1 MPARLRVIRW
11 TTLVA
16 AVLAAIGCTVALRAQ
31 TETLPY
37 DHMHLAA
44 ASRAEAMEWY
54 LTHLGAS
61 RHELGDRVAF
71 GRITFS
77 WFERA
82 ASAPSDGSVIDH
94 IAFAV
99 ADLPGTLARLQA
111 AGVKQLAAPREL
123 PGLFTAA
130 LVEDPWGVKIEL
142 LQDPGPAGFH
152 HVHLRLPDPAAAL
165 SWYQSR
171 FGGERATLNGRLE
184 GLRYDRLWLFV
195 DRADAAPR
203 SEGRA
208 IDHLGWRVRDIEA
221 AVAAAR
227 SRGDRI
233 TMEPRNIRDVRVGV
247 IEDPHG
253 VRIELAQRP
262 QF

>member
-1 MPARLRVIRW
+1 MPA
-11 TTLVA
+11 A
-16 AVLAAIGCTVALRAQ
+16 AAALAALSCAGPIHAQ

-44 ASRAEAMEWY
+44 ANRTQAMDWY
-54 LTHLGAS
+54 LAHMGAA

-82 ASAPSDGSVIDH
+82 TSPSSDGSVIDH
-94 IAFAV
+94 IAFSV
-99 ADLPGTLARLQA
+99 ADLDAALSRLQA
-111 AGVKQLAAPREL
+111 AGVRVISPARDVA
-123 PGLFTAA
+123 GLFRAA
-130 LVEDPWGVKIEL
+130 FIEDPWGVKIEL
-142 LQDPGPAGFH
+142 VQVADTPGFH
-152 HVHLRLPDPAAAL
+152 HIHMRLPDPERSL
-165 SWYQSR
+165 TWYQAR
-171 FGGERATLNGRLE
+171 FGGERAKLRGRLD
-184 GLRYDRLWLFV
+184 GLKYDRLWLLV
-195 DRADAAPR
+195 EQAEGAPR

-221 AVAAAR
+221 TIAASR
-227 SRGDRI
+227 VRGDRI

-247 IEDPHG
+247 IEDPDG

>member
-1 MPARLRVIRW
+1 MTRFTMRAAAAA
-11 TTLVA
+11 LVA
-16 AVLAAIGCTVALRAQ
+16 LALGAPAEAQ

-44 ASRAEAMEWY
+44 ASRAEAMDWY
-54 LTHLGAS
+54 LTHMGAA

-82 ASAPSDGSVIDH
+82 TSPSSDGSVIDH
-94 IAFAV
+94 IAFSV
-99 ADLPGTLARLQA
+99 ADLSAALARLQA
-111 AGVKQLAAPREL
+111 AGVKVISGVQDV
-123 PGLFTAA
+123 PGLFKAA
-130 LVEDPWGVKIEL
+130 FIEDPWGVKIEL
-142 LQDPGPAGFH
+142 VQDAETPGFH
-152 HVHLRLPDPAAAL
+152 HIHMRLPDPERSFA
-165 SWYQSR
+165 WYQAR
-171 FGGERATLNGRLE
+171 FGGERATLKGRVD
-184 GLRYDRLWLFV
+184 GLRYDRLWLLI
-195 DRADAAPR
+195 DRATGAPR

-221 AVAAAR
+221 AMTS
-227 SRGDRI
+227 SRGKGDRI

-247 IEDPHG
+247 IEDPDG